1 MFFDNSETAL
11 DMDVSL
17 LSGGLKA
24 TTDNM
29 LGRFVST
36 AETLSTIGTTPT
48 TPGSS
53 QFSSQ
58 DTLPRIGSFLL
69 EEEILKKPLMSRS
82 NIWSTTY
89 RSTNE
94 SLLPP
99 SLLQNEENKTHHGGN
114 SYSFQNIRG
123 IQCEVS
129 EASRFFVIKSYSM
142 DDVNASI
149 MNGIWTSTK
158 IGNKRLDKAFQETR
172 KTGGKVFL
180 FFLVNCS
187 GRFCGVVEMKD
198 QVDFNGTSD
207 IWAEKTRWKGI
218 FPVDWHIIK
227 PVANKQFHHL
237 RNPYNENKPVSNSR
251 DTQEIPYETGL
262 AMLRVINC
270 SQ

>member
-11 DMDVSL
+11 DLDVSL
-17 LSGGLKA
+17 LPGGFKA
-24 TTDNM
+24 GTDNM

-48 TPGSS
+48 TPRSA
-53 QFSSQ
+53 QFSSR
-58 DTLPRIGSFLL
+58 DTLSRIGSFLL
-69 EEEILKKPLMSRS
+69 EDEVLNKPLMSKS

-89 RSTNE
+89 RSANE

-99 SLLQNEENKTHHGGN
+99 TLLQDEESEDYQRESN
-114 SYSFQNIRG
+114 YSFQNIRG

-158 IGNKRLDKAFQETR
+158 MGNKRLDKAFQETR
-172 KTGGKVFL
+172 KTGGKIFL

-187 GRFCGVVEMKD
+187 GRFCGVVEMKE

-237 RNPYNENKPVSNSR
+237 RNSYNENKPVSNSR
-251 DTQEIPYETGL
+251 DTQEVPFETGL
-262 AMLRVINC
+262 AMLRVINS